1 LIKEALPICQRNGI
15 CQQTLQVLVIP
26 KIIGDI
32 MNAYQEKWIGLFQGA
47 RIPNWQVKANGDDV
61 EIQVPADVDLKILRD
76 NFPQTVAAMSLD
88 ITIPKERVRFVLHN
102 GQASTEYILNPTEG
116 DLNEA

>member
-1 LIKEALPICQRNGI
+1 MIKEALPICQRNGI
-15 CQQTLQVLVIP
+15 CQQTLQVLVVP

-47 RIPNWQVKANGDDV
+47 RMPNWQVKANGDDV

-88 ITIPKERVRFVLHN
+88 ITIPKER
-102 GQASTEYILNPTEG
+102 
-116 DLNEA
+116 